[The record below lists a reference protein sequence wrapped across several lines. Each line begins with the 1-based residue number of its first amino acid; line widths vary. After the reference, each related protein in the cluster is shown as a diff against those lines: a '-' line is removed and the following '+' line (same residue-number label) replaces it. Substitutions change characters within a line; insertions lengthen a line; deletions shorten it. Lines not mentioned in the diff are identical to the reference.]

1 MEANKEIL
9 STRELAIMEMLCKN
23 GQGHIFKNW
32 SGPGKDDAQKH
43 ELLEQLEKTD
53 KSYPGGL
60 ISYIENARMLLK
72 DTLVGI
78 NPFDGWSPRVPK
90 GERLKFGSK
99 QFDTLEN
106 AGAEELG
113 STGFVLV
120 AGGLGERLGYSGIK
134 ISLPIETST
143 ETCFLEYYIR
153 NILTFQR
160 NAQYR
165 TKRRVLLPLAIMTS
179 GDTHQ
184 RTIDLLKENNNFGME
199 PEQITLM
206 QQEKVPALSD
216 NNASFCLKSPYVL
229 MTKPHGHGDVHALMQ
244 QHGVAKQ
251 WMSKLRIKW
260 ILFFQDTNGV
270 VFRGLPAALG
280 VSKENEFA
288 MNSITVPRRP
298 AEAVGG
304 IATLINGDRMMTVN
318 VEYNQLGPMLKN
330 TGNRKG
336 DVADRS
342 GYSPFPGNCN
352 VFILEISTYCKIL
365 ESSGGLMPEFV
376 NPKFKDRK
384 KTVFKKPTR
393 LECMMQDYPKLL
405 GADIPVGITQGERF
419 YCLEP
424 VKNNIQDAKAKQRKN
439 GIAESAATGEFA
451 IYKVNRR
458 YLEEAGVKFDSDEK
472 QSYSGI
478 SVPYST
484 RVVLFPAFGVTLKE
498 VKDHIHGEVDVTAE
512 STLILDG
519 DIDIYNLQLDGAL
532 LVKACPGAKVTIKNL
547 TVKNKGIFFKS
558 IDPED
563 DKIPEK
569 YRIRGYTPKR
579 RDILELKFV
588 VPGQYVVDDS
598 KTLKSIVL

>member
-9 STRELAIMEMLCKN
+9 SSSELAMMEMLCNN
-23 GQGHIFKNW
+23 GQAHLFKNW
-32 SGPGKDDAQKH
+32 PSSGKDDAQKH
-43 ELLEQLEKTD
+43 QLLEQLEKIN
-53 KSYPGGL
+53 KNYPGGL
-60 ISYIENARMLLK
+60 ISYIENARNLLK
-72 DTLVGI
+72 DTLLGI
-78 NPFDGWSPRVPK
+78 NPFDGWIPRVPK
-90 GERLKFGSK
+90 GERLEFGSK
-99 QFDTLEN
+99 QFDNFEA
-106 AGAEELG
+106 AGVEELG
-113 STGFVLV
+113 CIGFVLV

-143 ETCFLEYYIR
+143 ETCFLEYYIK
-153 NILTFQR
+153 NILTLQR

-165 TKRRVLLPLAIMTS
+165 TNRKVLLPLAIMTS

-184 RTIDLLKENNNFGME
+184 RTVDLLRDNNNFGME
-199 PEQITLM
+199 PDQVTLM

-229 MTKPHGHGDVHALMQ
+229 MTKPHGHGDVHALMHQ
-244 QHGVAKQ
+244 NGVAKR
-251 WMSKLRIKW
+251 WMNKLGIKW

-270 VFRGLPAALG
+270 VFRALPASLG
-280 VSKENEFA
+280 VSLKNGFA

-298 AEAVGG
+298 GEAVGG
-304 IATLINGDRMMTVN
+304 IATLVNGDRVMTVN

-330 TGNRKG
+330 TGGRRG
-336 DVADRS
+336 DVADKS

-352 VFILEISTYCKIL
+352 IFILEISTYCKIL
-365 ESSGGLMPEFV
+365 ESSNGLMPEFV

-384 KTVFKKPTR
+384 KTEFKKPTR

-451 IYKVNRR
+451 IYKLNRR
-458 YLEEAGVKFDSDEK
+458 YLQQANVKFDSEEK
-472 QSYSGI
+472 ETYSGI
-478 SVPYST
+478 SVFSST
-484 RVVLFPAFGVTLKE
+484 RVVLFPAFGVTLQE
-498 VKDHIHGEVDVTAE
+498 VKDHIYGEVDITAE

-519 DIDIYNLQLDGAL
+519 DIDLYNLKLDGAL
-532 LVKACPGAKVTIKNL
+532 LIKACPGAKVTIKNL
-547 TVKNKGIFFKS
+547 TVKNEGISFKS
-558 IDPED
+558 IDPKD

-569 YRIRGYTPKR
+569 YRIRGYTPRR
-579 RDILELKFV
+579 RDILELKFQ

-598 KTLKSIVL
+598 KKLKAVVL

>member
-9 STRELAIMEMLCKN
+9 SSSELAMMEMLCKN
-23 GQGHIFKNW
+23 GQRHLFKHW
-32 SGPGKDDAQKH
+32 PSPGKDDAQKH
-43 ELLEQLEKTD
+43 QLLEQLEKMD

-60 ISYIENARMLLK
+60 ISYIENARNLLK
-72 DTLVGI
+72 DTLLGI
-78 NPFDGWSPRVPK
+78 NPFDGWIPRVPK
-90 GERLKFGSK
+90 GERLEFGSK
-99 QFDTLEN
+99 QFDDFED
-106 AGAEELG
+106 AGVEELG

-143 ETCFLEYYIR
+143 ETCYLEYYIK
-153 NILTFQR
+153 NILTYQR
-160 NAQYR
+160 KAQYR
-165 TKRRVLLPLAIMTS
+165 TNRKVLLPLAIMTS

-184 RTIDLLKENNNFGME
+184 RTADLLKDNNNFGME
-199 PEQITLM
+199 PDQITLM

-216 NNASFCLKSPYVL
+216 NNASFCLKSPYEL

-244 QHGVAKQ
+244 QLGVAKR
-251 WMSKLRIKW
+251 WMNKLRIKW

-270 VFRGLPAALG
+270 VFRGLPASLG
-280 VSKENEFA
+280 VSKENGFA

-298 AEAVGG
+298 GEAVGG
-304 IATLINGDRMMTVN
+304 IATLVNGDKVMTVN

-330 TGNRKG
+330 TGSRKG
-336 DVADRS
+336 DVADKS

-365 ESSGGLMPEFV
+365 ESSNGLMPEFV
-376 NPKFKDRK
+376 NPKFKDK
-384 KTVFKKPTR
+384 KKSEFKKPTR

-405 GADIPVGITQGERF
+405 GGDIPVGITQGERF

-424 VKNNIQDAKAKQRKN
+424 VKNNIQDAKAKQRKT

-451 IYKVNRR
+451 IYKLNRR
-458 YLEEAGVKFDSDEK
+458 YLEQAKVKFDSEEK
-472 QSYSGI
+472 ETYSGI
-478 SVPYST
+478 HVASST
-484 RVVLFPAFGVTLKE
+484 RVVLLPAFGVTLQE

-519 DIDIYNLQLDGAL
+519 DIDIYNLKLDGAL
-532 LVKACPGAKVTIKNL
+532 LIKACHGAKVTIKNL
-547 TVKNKGIFFKS
+547 TVKNEGISFKS
-558 IDPED
+558 IDPKD

-569 YRIRGYTPKR
+569 YRIRGYTPRR

-598 KTLKSIVL
+598 KKLKAVVL